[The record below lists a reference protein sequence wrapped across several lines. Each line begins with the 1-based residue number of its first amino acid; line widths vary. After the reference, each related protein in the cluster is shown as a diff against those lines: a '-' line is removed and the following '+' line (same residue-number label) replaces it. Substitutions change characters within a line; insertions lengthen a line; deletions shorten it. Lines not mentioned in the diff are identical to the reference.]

1 MTAYFLKLASRF
13 DALQLRERW
22 LVVIAVLGG
31 IVLIGH
37 GLFVAPAQ
45 TRARLAEQSLAEQQ
59 AQLAALN
66 AQIQAL
72 QAPGQDPNVAASAE
86 LSSLKS
92 QLAKQAERLAVMEN
106 SLVPPHQMA
115 SLLEAVIGGQSG
127 LRLVSL
133 KTLPVASALEKPAK
147 DSGAAAQAVPA
158 PVAPGAAAPAK
169 VADGLFKHGVEIK
182 LEGSYQELTAY
193 LERLE
198 LAKPKLLWSSV
209 SLSAEDHPRLVLTL
223 TVYSLSLERAWL
235 IV

>member
-1 MTAYFLKLASRF
+1 MTAYFLKLALRF

-45 TRARLAEQSLAEQQ
+45 TRARLAEQSLGEQQ

-92 QLAKQAERLAVMEN
+92 QLAKQAERLREIAGFAM
-106 SLVPPHQMA
+106 PRQQR
-115 SLLEAVIGGQSG
+115 VILG
-127 LRLVSL
+127 R
-133 KTLPVASALEKPAK
+133 
-147 DSGAAAQAVPA
+147 
-158 PVAPGAAAPAK
+158 
-169 VADGLFKHGVEIK
+169 
-182 LEGSYQELTAY
+182 
-193 LERLE
+193 
-198 LAKPKLLWSSV
+198 
-209 SLSAEDHPRLVLTL
+209 
-223 TVYSLSLERAWL
+223 
-235 IV
+235 